1 MSDLAGLQ
9 TGVSST
15 GETELADFC
24 SFASQLPGA
33 WWSKDAAGRYV
44 YVNPAAA
51 RSIGR
56 PALEILGR
64 TDAELF
70 PKDVAAALSAHDER
84 VRRTGENLEAFEE
97 IPDDDGDT
105 RHWYCAKFPL
115 LAPDDSGA
123 RGTAGF
129 AIDVTSVMRRAR
141 DAEAMLQQILD
152 AMTDMVLVKGE
163 HSRLEW
169 ANKAF
174 LATYGMSA
182 TQLHGIIDAPFTA
195 TDHTQQYV
203 KDDLYVFST
212 GRRLEIPEEPL
223 TCHDGKVLT
232 VHTVKVPIFDSN
244 GQVIKTL
251 GVSRDITDRK
261 RMELE
266 LRHAQKLESVGRL
279 AAGIAHEINT
289 PIQFI
294 GDDMHFI
301 RKAFEDVL
309 ALCDTY
315 QLFVQRAAGGAVSAA
330 DVAEIRD
337 AEARAGLAFVSKN
350 VRPALDAVQEGMT
363 RVTTL
368 VRALKEFGNPDQGER
383 CEADINLELANT
395 LSVSNNEL
403 RCVADVELDL
413 GTLPGVLCCPGDLR
427 QVFLNLLLNAAHSI
441 ADVCARTGQRGR
453 IKVTTRALED
463 KVVVSISDTGT
474 GIPEDLRSKIFDPF
488 FTTKEVGKGIGQGLT
503 MARMIVVAKHQGSLT
518 FDTAMG
524 VGTTFHVAL
533 PHAGETP
540 ETQGFSS
547 PDAQGEPA

>member
-1 MSDLAGLQ
+1 
-9 TGVSST
+9 
-15 GETELADFC
+15 
-24 SFASQLPGA
+24 LP
-33 WWSKDAAGRYV
+33 KH
-44 YVNPAAA
+44 
-51 RSIGR
+51 
-56 PALEILGR
+56 
-64 TDAELF
+64 
-70 PKDVAAALSAHDER
+70 VAAVLSAHDER
-84 VRRTGENLEAFEE
+84 VRRTGENLEVCEE
-97 IPDDDGDT
+97 VPDNDGGT
-105 RHWYCAKFPL
+105 RHWYSAKFPL
-115 LAPDDSGA
+115 LGPNDSGE

-141 DAEAMLQQILD
+141 DAEGMLEQILD
-152 AMTDMVLVKGE
+152 AMTDMVLLKGE

-174 LATYGMSA
+174 LATYGMTV
-182 TQLHGIIDAPFTA
+182 TQLKGIIDAPFTA
-195 TDHTQQYV
+195 ADHTQQYV

-212 GRRLEIPEEPL
+212 GRSLEIPEEPL
-223 TCHDGKVLT
+223 TRHDGKVLT

-244 GQVIKTL
+244 GQVKKTV

-261 RMELE
+261 RLELE

-294 GDDMHFI
+294 GDEMHFI
-301 RKAFEDVL
+301 RKAFEDVM
-309 ALCDTY
+309 ALCDEY

-337 AEARAGLAFVSKN
+337 AEARAGLAFVCKN
-350 VRPALDAVQEGMT
+350 VRPALDAIQEGT
-363 RVTTL
+363 ARVTAL

-383 CEADINLELANT
+383 CEADINLELTNT

-403 RCVADVELDL
+403 KCVADVELDL
-413 GTLPGVLCCPGDLR
+413 GTLPRVLCYPGDLR

-453 IKVTTRALED
+453 IKITTRALED

-474 GIPEDLRSKIFDPF
+474 GIPEDLRSKVFDPF

-503 MARMIVVAKHQGSLT
+503 MARMIVVEKHQGSLT
-518 FDTAMG
+518 FDTATG

-533 PHAGETP
+533 PLAGGTP
-540 ETQGFSS
+540 ETPGFSS